1 MLWKRFRLEASALF
15 LPTYVSCFADATRSG
30 GLTRSGAMGSGSRS
44 RRREEALRAGEPDPG
59 ASADDV
65 DDPVLVAHRAH
76 KARQRRRKTER
87 RHAAVEA
94 ILARLTVPPADASGA
109 FAPVEETAA
118 WRGGEPPP
126 VDWTSMPPS
135 CDPAALTH
143 DGREAAVA
151 SGNAREDPVGGAPAT
166 TRSGKTE
173 TRELSTRARRKRW
186 QVESFATVLRELL
199 EKRREETSRGYPPTT
214 VVDFGAGSGALAL
227 PLAARFPEA
236 RFVAVEMKQRSADLL
251 SLRARRAGLRN
262 VETRVQMIETFREP
276 FDVGIALHAC
286 GNATDHAMLRCV
298 ERGASFAVSPCCVG
312 KLKFSLAGGNSFG
325 EMNRDWT
332 TKGAYRS
339 AEETRGESLCVS
351 ITHPRS
357 RWLFDQL
364 VNRGGAGSPGGGA
377 AEPFAALAAAAD
389 TGHGDGAG
397 ADRITALGRE
407 AKKHVELD
415 RAQAAREAGYEVVT
429 LSLVRGDDAPPNKN
443 HVLVGAPRGDKAAWL
458 RNLTERETDETSS

>member
-1 MLWKRFRLEASALF
+1 MTTRREARAIRF
-15 LPTYVSCFADATRSG
+15 
-30 GLTRSGAMGSGSRS
+30 GSRALKLKAVSS
-44 RRREEALRAGEPDPG
+44 RRVL
-59 ASADDV
+59 SA
-65 DDPVLVAHRAH
+65 
-76 KARQRRRKTER
+76 
-87 RHAAVEA
+87 
-94 ILARLTVPPADASGA
+94 
-109 FAPVEETAA
+109 
-118 WRGGEPPP
+118 
-126 VDWTSMPPS
+126 
-135 CDPAALTH
+135 
-143 DGREAAVA
+143 
-151 SGNAREDPVGGAPAT
+151 
-166 TRSGKTE
+166 
-173 TRELSTRARRKRW
+173 
-186 QVESFATVLRELL
+186 
-199 EKRREETSRGYPPTT
+199 
-214 VVDFGAGSGALAL
+214 AL

-339 AEETRGESLCVS
+339 AEETHGGGLCVS

-364 VNRGGAGSPGGGA
+364 ANRADAGSGPGGGA

-443 HVLVGAPRGDKAAWL
+443 HVLVGAPRGERAGWM
-458 RNLTERETDETSS
+458 RNLAPGKTRDDS